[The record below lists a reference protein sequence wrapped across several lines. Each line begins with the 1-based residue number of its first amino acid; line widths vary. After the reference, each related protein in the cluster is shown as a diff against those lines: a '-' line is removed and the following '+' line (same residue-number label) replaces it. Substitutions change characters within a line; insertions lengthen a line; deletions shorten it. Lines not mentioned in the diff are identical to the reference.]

1 MLVFKRKCFLLY
13 CKWSHLENYSLL
25 LHSAKSTP
33 GFRAGGVRSPRGH
46 AHSIKIN
53 EVCHFII
60 SFCQGKV
67 KGSTPAKAKF
77 PEQANTSEHTERGPV
92 FPEMFIPAEQRWWE
106 APPAGAG
113 LPGSA
118 RAHSPASAQCH
129 RPAPHTA
136 TTSAQQSPEECKWRE
151 NLIGKKKEIPHILSQ
166 LCKVSLYKS
175 WVVQAYQLFPH
186 SSLLQIGF
194 LVLHCI
200 RFICWRQKMFLH
212 WALMQRRTR
221 NPSLLSACV
230 HFPTLR
236 LKLQMLCLSC
246 TAEWHPTAF
255 PHQPPSYSGLIT
267 PSTGM
272 EFQICVLNDIRE

>member
-1 MLVFKRKCFLLY
+1 MTCMLVFKRKCFLLY
-13 CKWSHLENYSLL
+13 CTWSHLENYSLL

-136 TTSAQQSPEECKWRE
+136 TTSAQQSPEECK
-151 NLIGKKKEIPHILSQ
+151 
-166 LCKVSLYKS
+166 
-175 WVVQAYQLFPH
+175 
-186 SSLLQIGF
+186 
-194 LVLHCI
+194 
-200 RFICWRQKMFLH
+200 
-212 WALMQRRTR
+212 
-221 NPSLLSACV
+221 
-230 HFPTLR
+230 
-236 LKLQMLCLSC
+236 
-246 TAEWHPTAF
+246 
-255 PHQPPSYSGLIT
+255 
-267 PSTGM
+267 
-272 EFQICVLNDIRE
+272 